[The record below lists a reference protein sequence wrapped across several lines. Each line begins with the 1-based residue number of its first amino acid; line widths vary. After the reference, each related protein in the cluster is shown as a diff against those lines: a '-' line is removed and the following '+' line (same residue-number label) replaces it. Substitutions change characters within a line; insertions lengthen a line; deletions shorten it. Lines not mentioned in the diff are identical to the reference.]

1 MKNLSLKL
9 QLSLS
14 AMAMAIALLLS
25 QFVLQ
30 FHVMRTDIVQR
41 IEKHEFRQLSE
52 LASHLD
58 EKLQDSVNM
67 LDKVASHVP
76 AASMG
81 Q

>member
-9 QLSLS
+9 QLSLG
-14 AMAMAIALLLS
+14 AITMAIALLLS
-25 QFVLQ
+25 QFALQ
-30 FHVMRTDIVQR
+30 FQVIRTDIVQR

-58 EKLQDSVNM
+58 EKLLHSVNM
-67 LDKVASHVP
+67 LEKVASHVP

-81 Q
+81 